1 MSSAFCDTDF
11 EYSKTF
17 EVRESFM
24 ADSDDEESPKRSK
37 RDQDKLGNDLDLV
50 DIGPE
55 FQV

>member
-1 MSSAFCDTDF
+1 MNSAFCDTDF

-17 EVRESFM
+17 DVRESFM
-24 ADSDDEESPKRSK
+24 DNSDEDVSPKRPK
-37 RDQDKLGNDLDLV
+37 HQDERLGNDLDLV

>member
-1 MSSAFCDTDF
+1 
-11 EYSKTF
+11 
-17 EVRESFM
+17 M

>member
-1 MSSAFCDTDF
+1 MNSAFCDTDF

-17 EVRESFM
+17 DVRESFM
-24 ADSDDEESPKRSK
+24 DNSDDEASPKRPK
-37 RDQDKLGNDLDLV
+37 RQDEKLGNDLDLV